1 MVHLHGTK
9 YFWKSIWLFELT
21 TPVFEHSEILRALD
35 CAATTIGGIKIK
47 KIEYLKAPKFLKV
60 GGKNFEVNGC

>member
-1 MVHLHGTK
+1 
-9 YFWKSIWLFELT
+9 
-21 TPVFEHSEILRALD
+21 VFEHSEILRALD